1 MITISPPQ
9 ITVRRTVLFL
19 VFLSLPGCTM
29 FGGDHGDEI
38 PQQIGQTAEQDYT
51 EADLQEDILRF
62 ASKFEAYVR
71 SATDKIQGGTDVPE
85 LKKRA
90 LLWKIRIVPV
100 VHAIAAG
107 SQPQRDYLALVYLT
121 RTMKLYL
128 TVGDGKDI
136 FGEQQTV
143 AVEAAAELDKMAM
156 DIGEE
161 FLDPEQMQK
170 LRTNVQAYAEKNPIR
185 GPEFSLELARKSIQ
199 VIDQS
204 KEFSWVSSVPL
215 SPFGAMSG
223 MNAIPSAIRDLS
235 RTLWVTSHIVKHLPR
250 LSRWQTEL
258 LLFDVE
264 NRKSVKDIV
273 KGINSVD
280 ETSRKTGE
288 RLEASGKALI
298 DYAFLHLAALFILV
312 LLLLLIYRT
321 ITYLLLTPSNQADTG
336 VES

>member
-1 MITISPPQ
+1 
-9 ITVRRTVLFL
+9 
-19 VFLSLPGCTM
+19 
-29 FGGDHGDEI
+29 
-38 PQQIGQTAEQDYT
+38 
-51 EADLQEDILRF
+51 
-62 ASKFEAYVR
+62 
-71 SATDKIQGGTDVPE
+71 
-85 LKKRA
+85 
-90 LLWKIRIVPV
+90 V